1 MHPVMAS
8 CRLSVTKRHFVDDDF
23 TDCICVNSD
32 ESLATEEY
40 DHGPFDYITLFHLTG
55 QQSHKL
61 TIQNTIQSNTKKEK
75 EDNSQ

>member
-32 ESLATEEY
+32 DSLATEEY
-40 DHGPFDYITLFHLTG
+40 DHGPFDLYI
-55 QQSHKL
+55 
-61 TIQNTIQSNTKKEK
+61 
-75 EDNSQ
+75 